1 MSYTPDPAVVAAFD
15 LIAAHRYSV
24 LHACQ
29 ATGCAERA
37 LRDYIKS
44 QGVRLARGRGG
55 GLATFNAT
63 ARVMVM
69 FLACAGRS
77 DHDIAAVTGVH
88 PATVYRWIHNSGMP
102 VSRPPVTSTSN
113 RDQPI
118 VVSIDP
124 VVVNYQPATVKVGR
138 GMRLTAFDRVYIKFC
153 LDQSYSIRQI
163 GRQLGRHPS
172 VISREI
178 TRNSL
183 DGVYHPLIA
192 QQRSID
198 AAKRPKARKL
208 DANPVLRRMVIRL
221 LNRQVSPKRIVA
233 RLKRLSGIHK
243 ELTVSHETIYQAL
256 YVQAAG
262 ALRHELTVDYALRS
276 GRTGRRPR
284 SKLPTR
290 GRGAKPWVHGAEYST
305 RPPQAADRAVPGHWE
320 GDLVLGAHG
329 GKHAIITLI
338 ERHSRL
344 FMARLLTT
352 DHSSHTVVTAL
363 KDMLGQINQ
372 MATSPD
378 HRVKTLTWDQGA
390 EMATSSQLADHI
402 EGLKMYFCDPHSPWQ
417 RPSNENINAELRR
430 FIPKG
435 TDLTTVTHKQLQEYE
450 DLINDTPRV
459 VLDGLTP
466 REVFFNLDPSE
477 NVAFTA

>member
-1 MSYTPDPAVVAAFD
+1 MCRACVAG
-15 LIAAHRYSV
+15 
-24 LHACQ
+24 LHQIPRGAP
-29 ATGCAERA
+29 CA
-37 LRDYIKS
+37 
-44 QGVRLARGRGG
+44 GRGG
-55 GLATFNAT
+55 GLATYNAT

-124 VVVNYQPATVKVGR
+124 VMVNYQPATVKVGR

-276 GRTGRRPR
+276 GRTGRRARNYRRVDAGETMGSWCGVFHP
-284 SKLPTR
+284 
-290 GRGAKPWVHGAEYST
+290 ST
-305 RPPQAADRAVPGHWE
+305 TAADRAVPGHWE

-378 HRVKTLTWDQGA
+378 HRVKTLTWTGA

-402 EGLKMYFCDPHSPWQ
+402 EG
-417 RPSNENINAELRR
+417 
-430 FIPKG
+430 
-435 TDLTTVTHKQLQEYE
+435 
-450 DLINDTPRV
+450 
-459 VLDGLTP
+459 
-466 REVFFNLDPSE
+466 
-477 NVAFTA
+477 